1 MFVINVDFI
10 FILKCVCYNNLI
22 VLKIVYIIF
31 IDFKNGVG
39 YIIFVIIIKI

>member
-10 FILKCVCYNNLI
+10 FILIFVCDNNFI

-31 IDFKNGVG
+31 IDVINGVG
-39 YIIFVIIIKI
+39 YIIFVKIIKI